1 MHLVT
6 TDTPAKL
13 AGEHISDFIQQH
25 EGDIVCLLSGGS
37 ALDIVEYIKAPDQM
51 KVGRG
56 KSWPSGPERP
66 ESHSFGQE
74 LNSVVEKS
82 ECRTIF
88 MMGDERG
95 SRDAEI
101 NNSLQLLERYPNHYV
116 TENLILTVPEASENL
131 ENFTS
136 RISETFSTEILKLKN
151 PKILQ
156 VLGVG
161 SDGHTAG
168 IFPLPKETFT
178 ATYDRPDVS
187 IVTVHLEGLTIDS
200 RASVTPNWILTRPD
214 ELIVYIVGAGKNRI
228 LESLIHETKE
238 IYERPAELIKHHTG
252 TTVYTDQP
260 TEVT

>member
-13 AGEHISDFIQQH
+13 AGEHISNLIEQH
-25 EGDIVCLLSGGS
+25 DGDVVCLLSGGS
-37 ALDIVEYIKAPDQM
+37 ALDIVEYITDPK
-51 KVGRG
+51 
-56 KSWPSGPERP
+56 
-66 ESHSFGQE
+66 
-74 LNSVVEKS
+74 KS

-95 SRDAEI
+95 SRDAKI
-101 NNSLQLLERYPNHYV
+101 NNSRQLLERYPNHYV
-116 TENLILTVPEASENL
+116 TDNLILTVPEASENL

-136 RISETFSTEILKLKN
+136 RISETFSAEILKLKN

-178 ATYDRPDVS
+178 ETYDRPDVC
-187 IVTVHLEGLTIDS
+187 IVPVHLEGLRIDS

-214 ELIVYIVGAGKNRI
+214 ELMVYIVGAGKNRI
-228 LESLIHETKE
+228 LQSLIQETKE
-238 IYERPAELIKHHTG
+238 IHERPAELIKHHTG

>member
-1 MHLVT
+1 
-6 TDTPAKL
+6 
-13 AGEHISDFIQQH
+13 
-25 EGDIVCLLSGGS
+25 
-37 ALDIVEYIKAPDQM
+37 
-51 KVGRG
+51 
-56 KSWPSGPERP
+56 
-66 ESHSFGQE
+66 
-74 LNSVVEKS
+74 
-82 ECRTIF
+82 

>member
-13 AGEHISDFIQQH
+13 AGEHISNLIAQH
-25 EGDIVCLLSGGS
+25 DGDVVCLLSGGS
-37 ALDIVEYIKAPDQM
+37 ALDIVEYITDQ
-51 KVGRG
+51 
-56 KSWPSGPERP
+56 
-66 ESHSFGQE
+66 
-74 LNSVVEKS
+74 EKS

-95 SRDAEI
+95 SRDGKI

-116 TENLILTVPEASENL
+116 TDNLILTVPEAGENL

-136 RISETFSTEILKLKN
+136 RISKIFSAEILKLKN

-178 ATYDRPDVS
+178 ATYDRPGVC
-187 IVTVHLEGLTIDS
+187 IVPVHLEGLRIDS

-214 ELIVYIVGAGKNRI
+214 ELIVYIVGVGKNRI

-238 IYERPAELIKHHTG
+238 IHERPAELIKHHTG

-260 TEVT
+260 TEAK